1 MTKKIL
7 SYILGLG
14 VGLLAVAPPLD
25 YRIPVLVNSFAWV
38 YLFVAVGLFA
48 MYLAFTGL
56 PLALKTAVFI
66 FFVSS
71 FVSLA
76 PYLSFNAFIL
86 IVPAAY
92 LFIAFTKSDYEPII
106 NFVVAAFFIQITFG
120 VLQMFGKDTLMNI
133 NRPEPIFLGSVMQN
147 MRFGSLM
154 AIMAPLL
161 VYRNKLF
168 LIPLAIAAVLVE
180 SAGFGLALIAGV
192 ATYLMMTHSHEWR
205 LWFFIGAMGGLAYLL
220 WDHGSVTTALSCGRI
235 PVWGD
240 IIRTWVMNTLY
251 CDVKPLVGPIDWKS
265 ILFGRGM
272 DTFIGLFPLFK
283 HEGNP
288 FWQAHNCHLQLLWE
302 GGVVVYGVLATY
314 IVNLIRRV
322 WSKPLLVAGLVSMAV
337 NMFFAFPTRQTSTM
351 YMMIAFIALCE
362 KEARFCDAWG
372 S

>member
-1 MTKKIL
+1 MMKKIL

-48 MYLAFTGL
+48 MYLAFTTL

-71 FVSLA
+71 FVSMA

-106 NFVVAAFFIQITFG
+106 NFVIAAFFIQITFG

-133 NRPEPIFLGSVMQN
+133 NRPEPVFLGSVMQN

-180 SAGFGLALIAGV
+180 SAGFGLALIAGT
-192 ATYLMMTHSHEWR
+192 ATYFMMTHSREWR
-205 LWFFIGAMGGLAYLL
+205 LWLFVGAVGGVAYLL
-220 WDHGSVTTALSCGRI
+220 WDHGSVTTAFSCGRI

-240 IIRTWVMNTLY
+240 IIRTWVMNTLC

-322 WSKPLLVAGLVSMAV
+322 WSKPVLVAGLVCMAV